1 MSKKNYDELANEII
15 NAVGGKKN
23 VSTVTHCMTRLRFN
37 LKDESLPNDEN
48 LKDVKGVLGVT
59 RSGGQYQ
66 VIIGQTVDEVY
77 ETVRQKIGNDP
88 QSGSNDRES
97 EKSKEKLTLKKIG
110 NNILNGLAGSLTP
123 LIPVLIAAS
132 MFKMVPAVFGPAMFG
147 LMSETGDLF
156 KLLTF
161 VGDAGFYFFPILVG
175 YTASKKFGAT
185 PVLGMFLGGI
195 LIHPT
200 FLQMATEGI
209 EFSVYGIPT
218 QAINYTS
225 SVIPAILSAWILSY
239 VERFFNKYLPSALKA
254 VFAPTLSI
262 AVMLP
267 IAFVVLAPVGFIV
280 GNWIS
285 QGLLSLDNVAGF
297 LAVAI
302 IAAIY
307 QLLVL
312 TGMHVLLVTTLITVF
327 ASTGQ
332 ESVVMPAAAVASICV
347 AGMCLGTFLR
357 INDKEEK
364 SLGFGF
370 FIASFIGGVTEPGLY
385 GLAVRYRKPFIGL
398 ISGGFAGGLYAGLT
412 GVTAYTLVP
421 SASVLAITAFVGGP
435 TANLVNGIIACVIG
449 FVVSAVVSYV
459 IGVEKKEGNKKNVD
473 SVALS

>member
-1 MSKKNYDELANEII
+1 MSKKNYDELADRIVSEI
-15 NAVGGKKN
+15 GGKDN

-48 LKDVKGVLGVT
+48 LKNVKGVLGVT

-77 ETVRQKIGNDP
+77 ETVVKKISNVSSNEGSQKN
-88 QSGSNDRES
+88 
-97 EKSKEKLTLKKIG
+97 KEKMTFKKIG
-110 NNILNGLAGSLTP
+110 NNILDGLAGSLTP

-132 MFKMVPAVFGPAMFG
+132 MFKMIPAVFGPSMLG
-147 LMSETGDLF
+147 MMSETGDLF
-156 KLLTF
+156 NLLTF

-175 YTASKKFGAT
+175 YTASRKFGAT

-209 EFSVYGIPT
+209 NFSVYGIPT

-225 SVIPAILSAWILSY
+225 SVIPAILSAWVLSY

-267 IAFVVLAPVGFIV
+267 VAFVVLAPIGFIV

-357 INDKEEK
+357 IKDKEEK

-385 GLAVRYRKPFIGL
+385 GLAVRYKKPFIGL
-398 ISGGFAGGLYAGLT
+398 ISGGFVGGLYAGIT

-421 SASVLAITAFVGGP
+421 SASVLAITAFVGGS
-435 TANLVNGIIACVIG
+435 TTNLINGVIACVIG

-459 IGVEKKEGNKKNVD
+459 IGVEKKESDKKVVD
-473 SVALS
+473 SAVTS